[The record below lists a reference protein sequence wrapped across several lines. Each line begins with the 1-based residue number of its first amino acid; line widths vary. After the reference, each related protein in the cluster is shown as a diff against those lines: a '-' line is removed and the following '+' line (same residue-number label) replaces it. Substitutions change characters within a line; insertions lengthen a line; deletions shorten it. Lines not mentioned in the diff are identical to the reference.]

1 MRRIPGSRRRTA
13 RLLCCRKPGGLRSK
27 RIRAH
32 STHLRERSSV
42 VFATEPMDDNPRWRL
57 LDAGE
62 LVHVD
67 AALRVNRSLVLPDP
81 PRHPIRREDLSEPVL
96 HAQHTS
102 A

>member
-1 MRRIPGSRRRTA
+1 
-13 RLLCCRKPGGLRSK
+13 
-27 RIRAH
+27 
-32 STHLRERSSV
+32 
-42 VFATEPMDDNPRWRL
+42 MDDNPRWRL

-81 PRHPIRREDLSEPVL
+81 PRHPILREDLSEPVL